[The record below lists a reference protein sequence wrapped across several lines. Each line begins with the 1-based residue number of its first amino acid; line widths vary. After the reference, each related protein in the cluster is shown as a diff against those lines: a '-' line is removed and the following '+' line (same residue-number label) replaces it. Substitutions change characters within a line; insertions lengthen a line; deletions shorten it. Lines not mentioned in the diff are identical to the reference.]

1 VRFKVEYAQSAFDD
15 LDRVDPFDL
24 AIIKRAIQGLGF
36 QDGPHPEGKME
47 GAIEH
52 GRDGAMRRTYS
63 QAQVDAKSRELIA
76 LKLTRLIRS
85 YEGSA
90 REAKEIVRGLAAARM
105 MDMDCRPFEDALAR
119 RFRSR
124 KAA

>member
-1 VRFKVEYAQSAFDD
+1 
-15 LDRVDPFDL
+15 
-24 AIIKRAIQGLGF
+24 
-36 QDGPHPEGKME
+36 
-47 GAIEH
+47 
-52 GRDGAMRRTYS
+52 MRRTYS